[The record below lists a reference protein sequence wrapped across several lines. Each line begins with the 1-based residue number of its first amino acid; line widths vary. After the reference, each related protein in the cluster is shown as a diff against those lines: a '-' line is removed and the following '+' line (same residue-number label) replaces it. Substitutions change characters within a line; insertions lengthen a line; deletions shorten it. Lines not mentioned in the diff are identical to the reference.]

1 VCLLT
6 ESDEIKDN
14 IKPLEESLERMNVH
28 DDEPKPTTE
37 PKIESSVA
45 DIKYPPAEAY
55 TLLNDQTKDT
65 DPNGEGEYVN

>member
-1 VCLLT
+1 
-6 ESDEIKDN
+6 
-14 IKPLEESLERMNVH
+14 MNVH